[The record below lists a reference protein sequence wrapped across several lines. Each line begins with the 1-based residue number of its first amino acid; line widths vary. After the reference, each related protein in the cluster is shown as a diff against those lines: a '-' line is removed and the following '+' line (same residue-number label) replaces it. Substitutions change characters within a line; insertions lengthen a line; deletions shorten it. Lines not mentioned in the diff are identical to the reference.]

1 MTRRVLTV
9 APHPCIIRHSPYALN
24 AERHGAPH
32 GPSPQD
38 QLRAGFAMST
48 RRLELSFEQL
58 KTKTTSQLAEPRPS
72 RPPIQQPKDG
82 ACRCRYSCRSEEMN
96 DGEQSLRRRSWC
108 CASRSMSCGGPRQKA
123 SPQQHRPIDIRRPLS
138 AVPRCSRRAGDR
150 QAGYRDPLAPRRV
163 QSLLALESRTRGGRP
178 KVPPEIRQL
187 IRDMSLANP
196 LWGAPRIHGEL
207 LKLGIDVG
215 QTSVAKYMARRR

>member
-24 AERHGAPH
+24 AESHGAPH
-32 GPSPQD
+32 GPSPQG

-82 ACRCRYSCRSEEMN
+82 IRRCRYSCRSKEMN

-108 CASRSMSCGGPRQKA
+108 CASRSMSCGGPPKRLLL
-123 SPQQHRPIDIRRPLS
+123 SSIDRLIFVGLYRL
-138 AVPRCSRRAGDR
+138 VPDVRGA
-150 QAGYRDPLAPRRV
+150 LAIVKPDTV
-163 QSLLALESRTRGGRP
+163 
-178 KVPPEIRQL
+178 I
-187 IRDMSLANP
+187 
-196 LWGAPRIHGEL
+196 
-207 LKLGIDVG
+207 
-215 QTSVAKYMARRR
+215 